1 MYKRV
6 ISFTKPQN
14 EWLKNESNRLGISA
28 AELVRRVVDWYRGER
43 PGDNQMLDIDLSA
56 DTKEE

>member
-14 EWLKNESNRLGISA
+14 EWLENESERLGISA
-28 AELVRRVVDWYRGER
+28 AELVRRIVDWYRGEK
-43 PGDNQMLDIDLSA
+43 PSDNQMLDRSLSA
-56 DTKEE
+56 EAKEG